1 MTSSGFELA
10 DVRPIL
16 DPIVG
21 CIACDSIDDA
31 NKAEDESPRNR
42 VETRGKEARLPPSF
56 TP

>member
-21 CIACDSIDDA
+21 CIACDLIDDA

-42 VETRGKEARLPPSF
+42 VETRGKEARLPLSF